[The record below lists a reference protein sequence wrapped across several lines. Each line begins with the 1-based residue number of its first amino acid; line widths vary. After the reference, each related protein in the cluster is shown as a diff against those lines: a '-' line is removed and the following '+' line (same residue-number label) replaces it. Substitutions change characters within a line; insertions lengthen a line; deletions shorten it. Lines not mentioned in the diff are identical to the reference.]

1 MILGVDRRKDLDVL
15 HAAYNDNAGITAA
28 FNLNILAHLNR
39 EFEATFDLS
48 LFRHVSFFN
57 DEQNRI
63 EMHLESLIAQQ
74 VVVAGRVINFKAGET
89 IRTECS
95 YKFDEEFLTAL
106 AESSGFRIHALY
118 TDEREWFWMALL
130 HPI

>member
-1 MILGVDRRKDLDVL
+1 MTQDAPRSTHWSHINFPL
-15 HAAYNDNAGITAA
+15 Y
-28 FNLNILAHLNR
+28 
-39 EFEATFDLS
+39 S
-48 LFRHVSFFN
+48 P
-57 DEQNRI
+57 
-63 EMHLESLIAQQ
+63 IAQQ

-95 YKFDEEFLTAL
+95 YKFDEEFLTTL